1 VTGGTSS
8 ADVHVGVVVSAG
20 SRFETGGGSA
30 DMMSVLGRSSHQ
42 AVLPIPSAQHD
53 PRLVFPRSSTADG
66 VPDGGWWPR
75 SRDPATEL
83 PTLIAAVTD
92 RLNPVRR
99 ITLNAAAWD
108 GRPQIIMTVEGR
120 EVRLDWFRAGDAH
133 TISLIGSRRSR
144 LDLIMIPSDTATIL
158 ALVCLA
164 IAAGAPTPHR
174 PVPRSVEPDQLDR
187 WETDGGSVGNRPG
200 AGRMPA
206 HQRRRVWP

>member
-1 VTGGTSS
+1 
-8 ADVHVGVVVSAG
+8 
-20 SRFETGGGSA
+20 
-30 DMMSVLGRSSHQ
+30 
-42 AVLPIPSAQHD
+42 
-53 PRLVFPRSSTADG
+53 VFPRSSTADG

-99 ITLNAAAWD
+99 ITLNASAWD
-108 GRPQIIMTVEGR
+108 GRPNIIMTVEGG
-120 EVRLDWFRAGDAH
+120 EVRLDWFGAPDAH

-144 LDLIMIPSDTATIL
+144 LDLTMVPPDTATIL

-174 PVPRSVEPDQLDR
+174 PIPRPAEPDQSTAGKPTVGASETEIAPVAYSLISAGDPGRSESPIDR
-187 WETDGGSVGNRPG
+187 DVVT
-200 AGRMPA
+200 
-206 HQRRRVWP
+206 QRRSS

>member
-30 DMMSVLGRSSHQ
+30 DTMSVLERSPHKKFLRITST
-42 AVLPIPSAQHD
+42 QHD

-66 VPDGGWWPR
+66 IPDGGWWPR
-75 SRDPATEL
+75 SRDLATEL

-108 GRPQIIMTVEGR
+108 GRPQIIMTTEGR
-120 EVRLDWFRAGDAH
+120 EVRLDWFGAGGAH

-144 LDLIMIPSDTATIL
+144 LDLVMIPSDTATVL
-158 ALVCLA
+158 ALACLA
-164 IAAGAPTPHR
+164 IAAGAPTPHQ
-174 PVPRSVEPDQLDR
+174 PVPRPAEPDPVDR
-187 WETDGGSVGNRPG
+187 WEPTAG
-200 AGRMPA
+200 ASKST
-206 HQRRRVWP
+206 

>member
-30 DMMSVLGRSSHQ
+30 DMMSVLERSPHNEFLRITST
-42 AVLPIPSAQHD
+42 QHD

-108 GRPQIIMTVEGR
+108 GRPQIIMTTEGR
-120 EVRLDWFRAGDAH
+120 EVRLDWFGAGGAH

-144 LDLIMIPSDTATIL
+144 LDLVMIPSDTATIL

-174 PVPRSVEPDQLDR
+174 PVPRSAEPDRVDR
-187 WETDGGSVGNRPG
+187 WETEGGRVGNRPG
-200 AGRMPA
+200 AGRILA
-206 HQRRRVWP
+206 HQRRRLWP